1 MFNKKKILGIL
12 PARAGSKEIKNK
24 NLKIVGGKPLVYW
37 SAKALANSKLVDYKL
52 CTTDSKIIFKICK
65 KIGLEVPWMRPK
77 KLSGDLTDI
86 RDVIIH
92 AVSKVKKKFNILVLV
107 QATSPMVKSKDID
120 DAIKIFVKNKSNILI
135 SATKLDEVSPEIIF
149 LKKNNNIEWL
159 VNNKKNFAR
168 RQSFKNYFKR
178 VGLIYIINIKKFI
191 KTKSFF
197 SKITS
202 VYEVSKKKSI
212 TIDTYKD
219 LEEARKIFRNL

>member
-52 CTTDSKIIFKICK
+52 CTTDSKIIFEICK

-92 AVSKVKKKFNILVLV
+92 AVSKVKEKFNILVLV

-168 RQSFKNYFKR
+168 RQSFINYFKR

-197 SKITS
+197 SKKTS
-202 VYEVSKKKSI
+202 VYEVPKKKSI

>member
-52 CTTDSKIIFKICK
+52 CTTDSKIIFEICK

-92 AVSKVKKKFNILVLV
+92 AVSKVKEKFNILVLV

-168 RQSFKNYFKR
+168 RQSFINYFKR

-197 SKITS
+197 SKKTS
-202 VYEVSKKKSI
+202 VYVVPKKKSI